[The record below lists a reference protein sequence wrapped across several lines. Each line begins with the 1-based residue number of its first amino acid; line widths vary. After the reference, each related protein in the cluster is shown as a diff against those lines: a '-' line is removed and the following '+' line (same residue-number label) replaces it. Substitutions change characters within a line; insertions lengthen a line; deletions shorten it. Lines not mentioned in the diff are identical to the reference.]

1 MLNGKVVTWSLALFA
16 AVTFVLC
23 VLYGL
28 VVPQTLHMTEWL
40 EAVLPG
46 FRWLSIPGF
55 FIGLVESV
63 LYGVYAGV
71 VFTAIYNTVWRLW
84 ARPPAT

>member
-55 FIGLVESV
+55 FVGLVESV
-63 LYGVYAGV
+63 LYGVYAGA
-71 VFTAIYNTVWRLW
+71 VFTAIHNTLWRLW